1 MLYAS
6 VEAHGSVSYYGRLS
20 WPFRRILTSGAELV
34 LQVSLDF
41 RQLRVVVVHPR
52 DHDGELLIR
61 NLQRLGCPVAV
72 VWPPTQSIEGEADI
86 LLCIVDP
93 TTRALLEGATGRCGP
108 AVIGIIDPHQSHSLR
123 LLQEVTPHAV
133 INRPFDPASLIPNL
147 VVARNNLRYQ
157 GRQLTKVAKL
167 EETLRSYR
175 KVEQAKAILMEKRK
189 IGEPEAYTFLRE
201 QAMRQRVPIGV
212 IASVV
217 VESDKVLADE
227 KE

>member
-1 MLYAS
+1 
-6 VEAHGSVSYYGRLS
+6 
-20 WPFRRILTSGAELV
+20 V
-34 LQVSLDF
+34 LRVSLDF

-61 NLQRLGCPVAV
+61 QLQRLGCAV
-72 VWPPTQSIEGEADI
+72 TTVWPPIRPMETEADFFFCLI
-86 LLCIVDP
+86 DSATRPLLDD
-93 TTRALLEGATGRCGP
+93 ATARCGP
-108 AVIGIIDPHQSHSLR
+108 AVIGIIDPRQSSSLR
-123 LLQEVTPHAV
+123 LLDEATPHAV
-133 INRPFDPASLIPNL
+133 INKPFDPGSLIPNL

-157 GRQLTKVAKL
+157 GRQLSKVAKL

-217 VESDKVLADE
+217 VESDKVLASE